1 MDDTITKKQQAG
13 KNSHTNTKGRT
24 NLHGEFLQGK
34 ENITRLGRDWD
45 ELFARAQNAPAY
57 LSRAWLETFINQNRF
72 RGIPCLIAV
81 WNESKLAALLAFS
94 VHHICGIR
102 IGKPICINEPAYTGL
117 LLDPDYPGAISV
129 VAEVWIRENIAHA
142 FYNKYLS
149 SLDKVTNEL
158 FQEFANRGYAFKR
171 GFARPCPW
179 IQLGCSFE
187 EYLQKTKT
195 GKRRKKLRYT
205 ERQVM
210 NSGNV
215 EIVRFNGKD
224 ITHEVNKR
232 IATIQRESWMK
243 RRGAAILGKSFYQKL
258 LEAMA
263 NAGLAHVWLMTIDGD
278 DAAFSYTLVAHGKL
292 DLRWMAFKLKYESSV
307 SFGKILTMQVIRDA
321 CEEKIE
327 SFNLGLGDSEWKQF
341 WATGNHD
348 LERIIAGR
356 GIIGH
361 LVVLCYNS
369 IWWLAG
375 RKSLFK
381 LYRRIRKRLN
391 IFKQHQSHS

>member
-1 MDDTITKKQQAG
+1 MIAKNGITD
-13 KNSHTNTKGRT
+13 
-24 NLHGEFLQGK
+24 LYGELLQGK
-34 ENITRLGRDWD
+34 ENINRLSKDWD
-45 ELFARAQNAPAY
+45 DLFTRAKDAPAY
-57 LSRAWLETFINQNRF
+57 FSRAWLETIINHNHF
-72 RGIPCLIAV
+72 RGMPCFIVV
-81 WNESKLAALLAFS
+81 WNGSKLVALLPFTIRN
-94 VHHICGIR
+94 ICGIR
-102 IGKPICINEPAYTGL
+102 VGEPIGTTEPSCLGL
-117 LLDPDYPGAISV
+117 LIDMAYVEAISV
-129 VAEVWIRENIAHA
+129 VADVWIRKNIAHA

-149 SLDKVTNEL
+149 SQDKVTNEL
-158 FQEFANRGYAFKR
+158 FQEFVNRGYVLKR
-171 GFARPCPW
+171 GFARSCPW

-243 RRGAAILGKSFYQKL
+243 RRGAAILGKPFYQKL

-321 CEEKIE
+321 CEEQIE